1 MVSHPENLL
10 SGTAGVKR
18 SATSVPLEQ
27 ITTLCNRSPGN
38 ESCIGKALTSPGGG
52 VGLVEVG
59 VADEAS
65 AVIEGIPSSVES
77 SFALVCNDEVV
88 CE

>member
-1 MVSHPENLL
+1 M
-10 SGTAGVKR
+10 
-18 SATSVPLEQ
+18 
-27 ITTLCNRSPGN
+27 
-38 ESCIGKALTSPGGG
+38 
-52 VGLVEVG
+52 GLVEVG